1 MMNQMKRK
9 IIFLTLLTIL
19 AGISFGETIS
29 EIQGDNMYSTME
41 NKKVTKVEGVVTAVK
56 KSKDNNGFFIQ
67 SRKPDKDNR
76 TSEGIYIENKTDVEV
91 KRGDLVRL
99 EGEVKEIYFGK
110 VDKSQPSTT
119 SIQADKIKVLKEN
132 VKVTPVILTGK
143 EIPKTVRNSNNP
155 ALDIKNNAMDYYESL
170 EGTLVKIKDPVITGF
185 KEKYGDITV
194 VPSNGMYAE
203 TRSINGGVVYN
214 NYEKEQTQRITINT
228 TSWNLVENGKFK
240 NNLTP
245 NPGDKFNG
253 DIEGIIYFENSEYR
267 LYPVSD
273 FPE

>member
-1 MMNQMKRK
+1 MNQMKRK
-9 IIFLTLLTIL
+9 IIFLTLFTIL
-19 AGISFGETIS
+19 AGVSLGETIS

-41 NKKVTKVEGVVTAVK
+41 NKRVTKVEGVVTAVK

-67 SRKPDKDNR
+67 SRKPDKDDR

-110 VDKSQPSTT
+110 IDKSQPATT

-143 EIPKTVRNSNNP
+143 EIPKTVRNGNNP
-155 ALDIKNNAMDYYESL
+155 VLDIKNNAMDYYESL

-214 NYEKEQTQRITINT
+214 NYEKE
-228 TSWNLVENGKFK
+228 NLK
-240 NNLTP
+240 
-245 NPGDKFNG
+245 
-253 DIEGIIYFENSEYR
+253 II
-267 LYPVSD
+267 
-273 FPE
+273 